1 VDGVRP
7 VRQRPSVSV
16 SAIGPTRRPAG

>member
-16 SAIGPTRRPAG
+16 SASGPTRRPAG